1 MPAPLKRG
9 NSHIRI
15 CMVPALLPSCPS
27 EPSMMIKLLALVAA
41 VAAASDL
48 DVACSH
54 ETFALNIFD
63 LFFAGDQALCD
74 QTCGAC
80 GRVCNKADADGT
92 LFWCGMSR
100 GMKRTLNAV
109 SLEDAPESIAL
120 ACDAVSGARVRF
132 MLSANATNDDVTDD
146 EEFCYGGCTKCGAL
160 TCVRTEGGPSPTGL
174 GHCEPRA

>member
-1 MPAPLKRG
+1 MLANYGMDLQG
-9 NSHIRI
+9 ADIL
-15 CMVPALLPSCPS
+15 PALLPRCPS

-41 VAAASDL
+41 AAAASDL

-54 ETFALNIFD
+54 ETFSLNIFD

>member
-1 MPAPLKRG
+1 ME
-9 NSHIRI
+9 IT
-15 CMVPALLPSCPS
+15 LPGFYCPS
-27 EPSMMIKLLALVAA
+27 RRDRDRNGGGVVVFVEDAYLAFE
-41 VAAASDL
+41 SY
-48 DVACSH
+48 
-54 ETFALNIFD
+54 
-63 LFFAGDQALCD
+63 
-74 QTCGAC
+74 
-80 GRVCNKADADGT
+80 KADADGT
-92 LFWCGMSR
+92 LFWCGMRR

>member
-1 MPAPLKRG
+1 MLANYGMDLQG
-9 NSHIRI
+9 ADIL
-15 CMVPALLPSCPS
+15 PALLPSCPS

-41 VAAASDL
+41 AAAASDL

>member
-1 MPAPLKRG
+1 
-9 NSHIRI
+9 
-15 CMVPALLPSCPS
+15 MVPALLPICPS

-41 VAAASDL
+41 AAAASDL
-48 DVACSH
+48 EVACSH
-54 ETFALNIFD
+54 ETFSLNIFD